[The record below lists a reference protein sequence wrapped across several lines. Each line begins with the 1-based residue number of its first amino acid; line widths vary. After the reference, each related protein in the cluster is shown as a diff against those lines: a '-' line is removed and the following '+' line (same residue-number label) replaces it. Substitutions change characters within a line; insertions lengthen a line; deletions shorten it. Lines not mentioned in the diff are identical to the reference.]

1 MDTYERQLAQ
11 AGDALQSL
19 AEGPGRAAAEALEQA
34 FGQAGQGI
42 EQALSKAARSGEL
55 DFRAMAQSV
64 LADLARIAAET
75 AIARSGLSA
84 PSRPVTVNLAVGQGA
99 DASAAAGARGEL
111 SRAVAQ
117 AVARGGR
124 FL

>member
-1 MDTYERQLAQ
+1 MEAYERQLAD
-11 AGDALQSL
+11 AGDALQAL
-19 AEGPGRAAAEALEQA
+19 ADGPGRDAAQALEQA
-34 FGQAGQGI
+34 FGQAGQNI

-55 DFRAMAQSV
+55 DFQAMARSV

-75 AIARSGLSA
+75 AIARNGLSA
-84 PSRPVTVNLAVGQGA
+84 PAKSMTVNVAVGQGA
-99 DASAAAGARGEL
+99 DTSGPAGARGEL